1 MGKYKAV
8 IGLEVHVELSSKSK
22 MFCRCQSD
30 HFGKAPNTQTCP
42 VCLGLPGALPF
53 ANRQT
58 ILDTIKLGLAFN
70 CEVNKLS
77 KFDRKHYFYPDLPK
91 GYQISQYDTP
101 LCKNG
106 FWVSPDGQKIGIRRI
121 HLEEDTAKLIHAEA
135 DGQKISLI
143 DFNRSGV
150 PLLELVTEPDF
161 DDPEE
166 VSAFLKEVQR
176 IVRYLG
182 ISSADMEKGSMRLEP
197 NISMKMAADQN
208 LPKYKTELKNI
219 NSFRFVVK
227 AIKAELVRQE
237 AMLEKGETIVQ
248 ETRGF
253 NEGSGETF
261 SQRSKEEAQDYRYFP
276 EPDIPPLCF
285 SEGEIA
291 NIKADLPKLPAT
303 IRQELLELGL
313 PGNYAEIISDDK
325 VRADYFKKAV
335 LDGSKHNVSAR
346 SIADLMVNKNM
357 DKAFPEPAGLIKKIL
372 EISDV
377 KYAPHEEIEKAVTKI
392 INQETKAVNEY
403 HEGKGQVVGFIIG
416 QVQKELKG
424 QGEPKQ
430 VSAEVMKALQK

>member
-1 MGKYKAV
+1 MGKYNPV
-8 IGLEVHVELSSKSK
+8 IGLEVHVELSTKSK
-22 MFCRCQSD
+22 MFCSCPAD

-53 ANRQT
+53 ANRQA
-58 ILDTIKLGLAFN
+58 ILSTLKLGLAFN
-70 CEVNKLS
+70 CEVNHFS

-91 GYQISQYDTP
+91 GYQISQYDLP
-101 LCKNG
+101 LCIKG
-106 FWVSPDGQKIGIRRI
+106 FWISPDGHKIGIRRI
-121 HLEEDTAKLIHAEA
+121 HLEEDTAKLIHA
-135 DGQKISLI
+135 DIKNQKVSLI

-166 VSAFLKEVQR
+166 VAAFLKEVQR

-197 NISMKMAADQN
+197 NISMRLPSDQS
-208 LPKYKTELKNI
+208 LPKYKTEIKNI

-227 AIKAELVRQE
+227 AIRAELIRQE
-237 AMLEKGETIVQ
+237 TLLEKGETIIQ

-276 EPDIPPLCF
+276 EPDIPPLKF
-285 SEGEIA
+285 TDEEIES
-291 NIKADLPKLPAT
+291 IKSDIPKLPAEV
-303 IRQELLELGL
+303 RQNLIILGL
-313 PGNYAEIISDDK
+313 PANYADIISDSK
-325 VRADYFKKAV
+325 ERADYFQEA
-335 LDGSKHNVSAR
+335 LLEGAKHNISGR
-346 SIADLMVNKNM
+346 TLADLMVNKNL
-357 DKAFPEPAGLIKKIL
+357 DKNYPEPAGLIKKIL
-372 EISDV
+372 QISDV
-377 KYAPHEEIEKAVTKI
+377 KYVSADEVISAVKKICYQEEKAVKD
-392 INQETKAVNEY
+392 Y

-424 QGEPKQ
+424 KGEAKLIA
-430 VSAEVMKALQK
+430 AEVLKALQK